1 MTCTLRGISRT
12 NAASIKT
19 TPMPSPTETPIY
31 THAAA
36 LDGLCSPGR
45 VAHRCFH
52 PVTGMAQV
60 PLKVHL
66 GTANGF
72 AMGS

>member
-31 THAAA
+31 TTRLHWMAYAV
-36 LDGLCSPGR
+36 P
-45 VAHRCFH
+45 VAWLIVAFI
-52 PVTGMAQV
+52 
-60 PLKVHL
+60 L
-66 GTANGF
+66 
-72 AMGS
+72 